1 METTRSERLIIPIHR
16 PDARER
22 LFFMLSGVLL
32 SVPFTV
38 FVETL
43 ATDYLSALV
52 SGNFAGL
59 LLVAIIAPFIE
70 EFAKAYP
77 LFYRHGETQRSIFV
91 LGFLVGLGFGISEFF
106 VYVFALGAPVLVRL
120 PAIVF
125 HAAST
130 SITTYGIASR
140 RPFRFYIIAV
150 LLHFS
155 NNVFAIFD
163 VLWYVGG
170 VATILVTYFISWRL
184 YRRLSERFIDQQL
197 MGAVPPPT

>member
-1 METTRSERLIIPIHR
+1 METKPSERLIIPIHR

-22 LFFMLSGVLL
+22 TFFMLSGVLL

-38 FVETL
+38 FAEAL

-52 SGNFAGL
+52 SSNLAGL

-70 EFAKAYP
+70 EFGKAYP

-91 LGFLVGLGFGISEFF
+91 LGFLVGLGFGVSEFV

-120 PAIVF
+120 PGIFF

-130 SITTYGIASR
+130 SITAYGIATR
-140 RPFRFYIIAV
+140 RSPQFYMIAV

-155 NNVFAIFD
+155 NNAFAMFD

-170 VATILVTYFISWRL
+170 VATILITYFLSWRL
-184 YRRLSERFIDQQL
+184 YHRLSERFIDQQP
-197 MGAVPPPT
+197 MGAAPPPT